1 VINIKFLLTSRLAL
15 YFKIN
20 FIVTTLFFLAF
31 LSFNQDHETLFFTIP
46 AAISTSAM
54 LYLIY
59 YLLFRPFFRFEK
71 AMFPFLTALFTLTNY
86 VLLFDFFLFRIWKFH
101 INAMVLNII
110 FSPAA
115 FDSIQ
120 FGMGPVIMTLAYF
133 LAFVAFELWLW
144 RYLGK
149 KEAALPALNRLFN
162 RVVAPL
168 VLAIALGEKVYY
180 GLQYQYAND
189 RILESTKAIP
199 LYQPLTFSRFASRY
213 LGIEK
218 VERATADVGVKKDA
232 KVNYPLRPIRI
243 DSPRPLNV
251 FIFGS
256 DAVRADM
263 VTPEIMPHVSQFIND
278 AVFYKE
284 NRSGGNA
291 TRFGLFSFFYGL
303 NGPYWFAFLN
313 AQKGPV
319 LFKVLKRLDYDI
331 GIYYSTDTRWPE
343 FRQTVFYDIKEEI
356 HDKMPGNP
364 WQKDKELTKQWL
376 GWIERNDGL
385 KPIFSFVFLDA
396 PHGRYYPKETAVFQP
411 DGGGVVDYTTTSEKD
426 REILFNQYKNAIHFD
441 DGLIGKMFAKLK
453 QKGLYENS
461 VIVFM
466 SDHGEEF
473 YEHGHFSHNNAFDKE
488 QTNACLIIKMPGE
501 EPRIVNTLVSAIDF
515 IPSLLKKIGVQN
527 DLEEFSNA
535 RDLFAENYRRE
546 YCTCGSWYKNAIIT
560 PKYTYVFSNLP
571 NEILKTRFYDTKTY
585 RRVKHPDDPNRSR
598 YIMEVL
604 NENSRFIQ

>member
-1 VINIKFLLTSRLAL
+1 MNRNRTARLNL

-20 FIVTTLFFLAF
+20 FFVTTLFFLAF
-31 LSFNQDHETLFFTIP
+31 LSFNEDHGTLFFTVP

-54 LYLIY
+54 LYLVY
-59 YLLFRPFFRFEK
+59 YLLLRPFFRFER

-120 FGMGPVIMTLAYF
+120 IGVGPVIVTLVYF

-144 RYLGK
+144 RCLGK
-149 KEAALPALNRLFN
+149 KEAALPGLNRLFN

-168 VLAIALGEKVYY
+168 VLVIALGEKVYY

-218 VERATADVGVKKDA
+218 TERASADVGVRKDA

-263 VTPEIMPHVSQFIND
+263 VTPDIMPHVSRFADD
-278 AVFYKE
+278 AVFYRE

-319 LFKVLKRLDYDI
+319 LFDVLERLDYDI
-331 GIYYSTDTRWPE
+331 GIFYSTDTRWPE
-343 FRQTVFYDIKEEI
+343 FRQTIFYDVKDKIR
-356 HDKMPGNP
+356 DKMPGEP
-364 WQKDKELTKQWL
+364 WQMDTELTRRWTTWL
-376 GWIERNDGL
+376 EKLDPAR
-385 KPIFSFVFLDA
+385 PIFSFVFLDA
-396 PHGRYYPKETAVFQP
+396 PHGRSYPPEAALFLP
-411 DGGGVVDYTTTSEKD
+411 DGGGKVNYTTTGKKD
-426 REILFNQYKNAIHFD
+426 REILFNQYKNAIRFD
-441 DGLIGKMFAKLK
+441 DGLIGQMLAALK
-453 QKGLYENS
+453 KKGLYENS
-461 VIVFM
+461 VVVFI

-488 QTNACLIIKMPGE
+488 QTNACLIIKMPGQK
-501 EPRIVNTLVSAIDF
+501 PRIVDTLVSAIDF
-515 IPSLLKKIGVQN
+515 IPSLLKKLGVRN

-535 RDLFAENYRRE
+535 RDLFSDTYRRE

-560 PKYTYVFSNLP
+560 SKYTYVFSNLP
-571 NEILKTRFYDTKTY
+571 NEILKTKIYDTKTY
-585 RRVKHPDDPNRSR
+585 RRVKNPDDPDRSR

-604 NENSRFIQ
+604 DENSRFIR